1 MGRVVDPLREM
12 GAVVD
17 GRDGGRY
24 PPLVVHGG
32 DLKGIEYTP
41 PVASAQVKSA
51 VLLAALGAR
60 GETVVHEPVLTRTHT
75 EELLSLAGADIDVGD
90 GGHTVRLRPSRLEPF
105 ELDVPGDPSQAAFW
119 VVAACITPGSDLV
132 VENVYSGP
140 ARNGFVDVLRRMGA
154 DVDITERGDHRA
166 DIRARSSGAGLH
178 GAEVSGDEI
187 AGIIDEVPVLAVA
200 AASAEGT
207 TVFHDVGELR
217 VKESDRIDTMVREL
231 TAMGAGVRESGP
243 GVLEVKGK
251 PMTGAV
257 VQSHGDHR
265 VAMALAVA
273 ALSATGTTR
282 IEGWEAVAT
291 SYPSFESDLDACLT

>member
-1 MGRVVDPLREM
+1 
-12 GAVVD
+12 
-17 GRDGGRY
+17 
-24 PPLVVHGG
+24 
-32 DLKGIEYTP
+32 
-41 PVASAQVKSA
+41 
-51 VLLAALGAR
+51 
-60 GETVVHEPVLTRTHT
+60 
-75 EELLSLAGADIDVGD
+75 
-90 GGHTVRLRPSRLEPF
+90 
-105 ELDVPGDPSQAAFW
+105 
-119 VVAACITPGSDLV
+119 